1 MKKNLR
7 LTIFSLLMITSI
19 GVMAQERT
27 VSGKVT
33 SAEDG
38 STLPGVNVV
47 LKGTSVGVV
56 TDVSGEYRISVPT
69 SGATL
74 VFSFIGMTTMEVE
87 VGSRAVIDV
96 QIATDVT
103 QLSEVIVTGYGS
115 TLKKEFS
122 GSSATISAD
131 AISKLPSLSVNQA
144 LQGQASGVFVTAN
157 SGAPGGGISVRVR
170 GQSTISGNSEP
181 LYVIDGVPVIAGNL
195 SQDGFG
201 GQSTNALAGLNPQD
215 IQSMEVLKDASTT
228 AIYGTRGANGVVL
241 ITTKRG
247 QSGKSTINLNYATG
261 FANATNTVDVVSA
274 REWVDIKNEARV
286 NSGGSALPDNGYFGW
301 DGVTD
306 TDWVK
311 EVFRTAKISEYQLN
325 MQGGDEKTR
334 YYLSGSFRDE
344 EGTMIGSSYQRGTMR
359 LNLDHKAS
367 ELFSFGTSLSISS
380 DLNKRIQNDNNIY
393 GIYSASI
400 LTPPLRPVRD
410 EEGNYVDA
418 LPSFNTNP
426 VRDALLPRF
435 DNKTKKFI
443 GNLYTNFKIIDG
455 LNFRTDFSY
464 DYNTLTEDHY
474 APASTAIGRPI
485 GDGNFNY
492 RQVGTYII
500 EPTLR
505 FAKNYNNTHSINAV
519 LGSTF
524 QDRSE
529 LSSIV
534 RGNGFASEALTYVT
548 SAATIYDG
556 DSYRVDYSLN
566 SVFGRVNYAFK
577 EKYLASASV
586 RRDGSSRFGAN
597 NRFAT
602 FYAVSA
608 GWNFSDES
616 FMDNFGWLSLGKLR
630 ASYGTTGND
639 GIGDFRY
646 VGAWN
651 GGGNYLDQ
659 SAYIPTQ
666 IENKDLKW
674 ENTTTIDVGLEL
686 SLFENRLNLNV
697 GYFKK
702 NTNDLLFRAP
712 LPQSTGFNDVWDNI
726 GEIENKGFEVELGGT
741 IINTSSGF
749 NWKLNSNI
757 SFLRNKVISLSDQN
771 FVRSGFASIYQ
782 EGKPLN
788 TFWGLKFLG
797 VDPATGESIFQDT
810 NDDGVVNINDETVIG
825 DYQPDFMGGITNT
838 FTYKGF
844 SLDVFFQFVQGVDV
858 YNNTLQFTTN
868 PAANWGM
875 TSEMRRRWKQPGDI
889 TDIPKPLTNN
899 GLNGSDNSRYLSDAS
914 YMRLKNI
921 TLSYNL
927 PSSLI
932 SKIKLRSARIYA
944 TGQNLLTFT
953 KYNGA
958 DPEVSTFGNVSTS
971 QGTDFLTYP
980 QSKVYQFGINIGF

>member
-7 LTIFSLLMITSI
+7 LTIFSLLIITSI

-56 TDVSGEYRISVPT
+56 TDVSGEYRIAVPT

-74 VFSFIGMTTMEVE
+74 VFSFIGMTTTEVE

-170 GQSTISGNSEP
+170 GQSTISGSSEP

-286 NSGGSALPDNGYFGW
+286 NSGGTALPDSGYFGW

-344 EGTMIGSSYQRGTMR
+344 EGTMLGSSYQRGTMR

-410 EEGNYVDA
+410 EDGNYVDA

-492 RQVGTYII
+492 RQIGTYII

-608 GWNFSDES
+608 GWNFSDEA

-646 VGAWN
+646 VGAWD

-674 ENTTTIDVGLEL
+674 ENTTTVDVGLEL
-686 SLFENRLNLNV
+686 SLFENRVNLNV

-741 IINTSSGF
+741 ILNTSSGF

-757 SFLRNKVISLSDQN
+757 SFLRNKVISLTDQN
-771 FVRSGFASIYQ
+771 FVRAGFASIYQ

-797 VDPATGESIFQDT
+797 VDPATGLSIFQDT
-810 NDDGVVNINDETVIG
+810 NGDGTVDINDETVIG

-844 SLDVFFQFVQGVDV
+844 SLDVFLQFVQGVDV

-875 TSEMRRRWKQPGDI
+875 TTEMRRRWKQPGDI

-927 PSSLI
+927 PSSLV

>member
-492 RQVGTYII
+492 RQIGTYII